1 MLIIDKSILFS
12 SAIQKKISSLLHP
25 TIQMLYSGKN
35 ERQEKETTTKRA
47 QQSPYPSSPSP
58 IEAFRGTVPVR
69 LYPSQPLS
77 RSYTKIKKEKKE
89 RKQKETSLESLSTS
103 RTFFFFFFCCPL
115 QDPFSGLCLSF
126 GIGPVLGRH
135 GGWWRCRRPCLRTCS
150 NLVEHIVR
158 TACPDLTTE
167 EATAVSV
174 CLG

>member
-103 RTFFFFFFCCPL
+103 RTFFFFFFLLPPPRSLFWAVPL
-115 QDPFSGLCLSF
+115 FRYRARSRPARRLVALSSPMSTYLF
-126 GIGPVLGRH
+126 
-135 GGWWRCRRPCLRTCS
+135 
-150 NLVEHIVR
+150 
-158 TACPDLTTE
+158 
-167 EATAVSV
+167 
-174 CLG
+174 